1 MSIVAIARRNWAL
14 RLSVVLNVCVLLYV
28 CAHFGSSGPWIE
40 EPPTNWAAAAPLQSD
55 TYGGTLNDIVNGTQK
70 GAAAASSS
78 SSSAAVVGA
87 TNNAAPTN
95 NGASHPLRIGLVTT
109 TPPNGAKAEAL
120 DKSQE
125 HSLNQT
131 VFTPSVFHRFFL
143 FILSSLIPS
152 DLEWLLTLRLI
163 IVYGLSNC

>member
-1 MSIVAIARRNWAL
+1 MSIAAIARRNWAL

-55 TYGGTLNDIVNGTQK
+55 TYGGALNDLVNGTQK
-70 GAAAASSS
+70 GAAAAASSS
-78 SSSAAVVGA
+78 SSSAAIVGA

-95 NGASHPLRIGLVTT
+95 NGGGAGRPIGISLVTT
-109 TPPNGAKAEAL
+109 TLPNGAKAEVL

-125 HSLNQT
+125 HPHNQT
-131 VFTPSVFHRFFL
+131 VFTPSVFRRFFFFFSLSLSL
-143 FILSSLIPS
+143 FSGPSLIP
-152 DLEWLLTLRLI
+152 E
-163 IVYGLSNC
+163 

>member
-1 MSIVAIARRNWAL
+1 MSIAAIARRNWAL

-70 GAAAASSS
+70 GAAVAAAASSS
-78 SSSAAVVGA
+78 SSSAAIVGA

-125 HSLNQT
+125 HPLNQT
-131 VFTPSVFHRFFL
+131 VFTPSVFSTISPFF
-143 FILSSLIPS
+143 FSL
-152 DLEWLLTLRLI
+152 L
-163 IVYGLSNC
+163 

>member
-28 CAHFGSSGPWIE
+28 CAHIGSSGPWIE

-55 TYGGTLNDIVNGTQK
+55 TYGTLNDLVNGTQK
-70 GAAAASSS
+70 GSGVAAASSS
-78 SSSAAVVGA
+78 LSSAAIVGA

-95 NGASHPLRIGLVTT
+95 NGAGRPPRISLVTT

-120 DKSQE
+120 DKPQE
-125 HSLNQT
+125 HPRNQT
-131 VFTPSVFHRFFL
+131 VFTPSVSFSFFL
-143 FILSSLIPS
+143 SLFLLSRRSFRS
-152 DLEWLLTLRLI
+152 
-163 IVYGLSNC
+163 

>member
-1 MSIVAIARRNWAL
+1 MSIAAIARRNWAL

-28 CAHFGSSGPWIE
+28 CAHIGSSGPWIE

-78 SSSAAVVGA
+78 SSSVIGA

-95 NGASHPLRIGLVTT
+95 NGASHPLRISLVTT

-120 DKSQE
+120 DKE
-125 HSLNQT
+125 HPLNQT
-131 VFTPSVFHRFFL
+131 VFTPSVFRHFL
-143 FILSSLIPS
+143 HPSLIPLIPS
-152 DLEWLLTLRLI
+152 ALEWLVTLRLI
-163 IVYGLSNC
+163 IVYDLSNC

>member
-1 MSIVAIARRNWAL
+1 MSIAAIARRNWAL

-28 CAHFGSSGPWIE
+28 CAHIGSSGPWIE

-55 TYGGTLNDIVNGTQK
+55 TYSGSLNDLVNGTQK
-70 GAAAASSS
+70 GIAVAAASSS

-95 NGASHPLRIGLVTT
+95 NGAGRPLRISLVTT

-125 HSLNQT
+125 HPLNQT

-143 FILSSLIPS
+143 F
-152 DLEWLLTLRLI
+152 LL
-163 IVYGLSNC
+163 